1 MHQIRGKQQ
10 GVQKWHPLKGNR
22 VKAKLSRIYIKGGI
36 FAYWWLPKNPVYF
49 SICHIPYWHVSIAI
63 TGLMIDWCIEPQTNN
78 HQTSEYH
85 NQSNFIRIMKKFKS
99 SFVWMHVSFVFT
111 DSWTLLNLEFD
122 DYTDICIVKSMFDIY
137 L

>member
-1 MHQIRGKQQ
+1 MPQIRGKQQ

-63 TGLMIDWCIEPQTNN
+63 TGLMIDWL
-78 HQTSEYH
+78 
-85 NQSNFIRIMKKFKS
+85 
-99 SFVWMHVSFVFT
+99 T
-111 DSWTLLNLEFD
+111 DALSLRLTTIKLLNTTTNQTLSESWRNLNQVLYECMWVLFLR
-122 DYTDICIVKSMFDIY
+122 IVGHCWIWNLMIIQISV
-137 L
+137 